1 MRSSQRSGGGQ
12 SHAVHIASVRM
23 YYRLEL
29 GHEEVEFRWVGGEG
43 IPGRGDRVNIGW
55 EMRIWNLASR
65 YL

>member
-1 MRSSQRSGGGQ
+1 
-12 SHAVHIASVRM
+12 M
-23 YYRLEL
+23 YYGLEL